1 MKNSKQGYKAKHDPS
16 VPLDADLAQ
25 ALRNEQEEDGG
36 VSCESAHR
44 LARQQHKAPRESG
57 RALDLMDLRITRCQ
71 LGLFGYTPR
80 KRIVRPAAV
89 VDPTL
94 AGEIQAALENGRLCC
109 KSAWEIA
116 ERLQVKRLA
125 VAEACEALKI
135 KVSDCQLGAF

>member
-1 MKNSKQGYKAKHDPS
+1 MKTKKQDLGAKHDAS
-16 VPLDADLAQ
+16 LPLDADLAQ
-25 ALRNEQEEDGG
+25 ALRNEQEDDGG

-44 LARQQHKAPRESG
+44 LAQHQHKAPRESG
-57 RALDLMDLRITRCQ
+57 RALDLMNLRIIRCQ

-94 AGEIQAALENGRLCC
+94 SGEIQAALENGRLRC
-109 KSAWEIA
+109 KTAWEIA
-116 ERLQVKRLA
+116 ERLQVKRLT